1 MKKILCI
8 AFALL
13 MALSAFLTGCTEKP
27 ADESTKAPDDGT
39 AAVSTVEAV
48 SETETEEPAVT
59 DALPEVRYDQ
69 NGKPREFRIL
79 TSAVSKID
87 VYTEDHMI
95 NESVHDAVKTRN
107 LNVEDR
113 FGIKIEVL
121 VEDYARVTQMVK
133 RSVKSGSADYDLC
146 FVHMVNGAALAQNN
160 EVLSFSKLPYVDLSQ
175 PWWDKDIKS
184 GFSIRDNIMMVNG
197 DISPTSFNYTSCLY
211 FNKKI
216 FDKLDIEYPYKLV
229 TEGKWTLDKF
239 IELTKDV
246 SQDMDGD
253 GRITHDSSRD
263 VFGLTSY
270 FLSVPY
276 DFYYGA
282 GGMLVTKD
290 EDDVPVYDPDIAKET
305 QIYEKIYEALITN
318 NANFETD
325 EAYELNVIK
334 IFTDGRAMFYN
345 AMLSSCEFLREMDDD
360 YGIVPEPKYDEK
372 QKEYKT
378 FVNGASSMVCVPATV
393 SKPEDREFVSIII
406 EALASEAYK
415 IITPELKE
423 VYLKRKMT
431 RDWESA
437 EMVDIIVR
445 HRIFDMAYVNM
456 WEGVGSYV
464 RDLLRSKSKNVSSK
478 LEGYKTQAQRKI
490 DKIVEAFDNSLK
502 D

>member
-1 MKKILCI
+1 MILPVLI
-8 AFALL
+8 
-13 MALSAFLTGCTEKP
+13 GCTEKP
-27 ADESTKAPDDGT
+27 VPASTDAPGSDPAT
-39 AAVSTVEAV
+39 AATVGPV
-48 SETETEEPAVT
+48 SETETAEPAVT
-59 DALPEVRYDQ
+59 DGLPELKF
-69 NGKPREFRIL
+69 NKPFRIL

-95 NESVHDAVKTRN
+95 NESVHDAVKPRN

-121 VEDYARVTQMVK
+121 VEDYNRVTQMVK

-437 EMVDIIVR
+437 EMVDIIV
-445 HRIFDMAYVNM
+445 MGYVNM

-478 LEGYKTQAQRKI
+478 LDSYKTQAKRKI